1 MAGKYSCKIA
11 WHGPASGGPGAVRNF
26 GRLAQASTG
35 HAGFGFLT
43 STNPPVHIKR
53 FFGNISFV
61 VLLNLLV
68 KPGWVMVEN
77 LVQDRLGHTIFGLI
91 TAWSSLAMIVAVVAD
106 LGLTHFSVQRLA
118 AEPTFLAEHFP
129 TILPLR
135 GWLNA
140 VALALLVAIGALLG
154 YRGTELVLLAV
165 IGISLLLTQYA
176 QFLRGTLQAS
186 QKFNTDAVLSVL
198 EKALLLLL
206 VLAFLPIGLTLN
218 RYLGARLAAAAFTAV
233 LLYALMT
240 RLFGRV
246 RYQYQWGQVRNVL
259 RQSIP
264 FALITVLY
272 GVNERVDMVMLERL
286 ASPAEAGYYAGAYR
300 WVDAVMMYVW
310 TVLPLFFA
318 KFAAMQHNRAEQH
331 KLLWFGQRV
340 VTVPLLFV
348 VAFGLFRGELLFF
361 QLKHSTAPEIAR
373 MTWCLKILFV
383 NVLVHAFFALYASL
397 LNSTGHVRLV
407 SRLVVLSIVLNVGL
421 NLFFL
426 PRYGAVAAAWN
437 TLICAS
443 IVSIGY
449 VVLVQRWAKVAVPWG
464 LLTRLG
470 LAFGGVCAAWFG
482 LQTYFHLPWVVESAL
497 AGLAFMGLLPALG
510 VVRLSELRQL
520 RRGSG
525 TGV

>member
-1 MAGKYSCKIA
+1 
-11 WHGPASGGPGAVRNF
+11 
-26 GRLAQASTG
+26 
-35 HAGFGFLT
+35 
-43 STNPPVHIKR
+43 
-53 FFGNISFV
+53 
-61 VLLNLLV
+61 
-68 KPGWVMVEN
+68 MVES
-77 LVQDRLGHTIFGLI
+77 LVQDRLGHATFGLL
-91 TAWSSLAMIVAVVAD
+91 TAWSSLAMVVAVVAD

-129 TILPLR
+129 VILPLR

-140 VALALLVAIGALLG
+140 VALVLLVAIGAVLG

-165 IGISLLLTQYA
+165 IGSSLLLTQYA

-186 QKFNTDAVLSVL
+186 QRFNTDALLSVL

-218 RYLGARLAAAAFTAV
+218 RYLGARVAAATFTVV
-233 LLYALMT
+233 LLYGLIT

-246 RYQYQWGQVRNVL
+246 RYQYQWGQVRQVL

-264 FALITVLY
+264 FALIAVLY

-318 KFAAMQHNRAEQH
+318 KFATMQHNRAEQH
-331 KLLWFGQRV
+331 HLLWFGQRV

-348 VAFGLFRGELLFF
+348 VAFGLFRGDLLFW
-361 QLKHSTAPEIAR
+361 QLKHSTAFELAR
-373 MTWCLKILFV
+373 MTWCLKILFI

-397 LNSTGHVRLV
+397 LNSTGLVRLV
-407 SRLVVLSIVLNVGL
+407 SRLVMLSIVLNVGL

-437 TLICAS
+437 TLICATM
-443 IVSIGY
+443 VSVGY
-449 VVLVQRWAKVAVPWG
+449 VALVQLWAKVAVPWG
-464 LLTRLG
+464 LLARLG
-470 LAFGGVCAAWFG
+470 LSFGGLCAAWYG
-482 LQTYFHLPWVVESAL
+482 LQTYFHLPWVLESAV
-497 AGLAFMGLLPALG
+497 AGLAFVGLLPALG
-510 VVRLSELRQL
+510 VVRLAELRQL
-520 RRGSG
+520 LRGPG

>member
-1 MAGKYSCKIA
+1 
-11 WHGPASGGPGAVRNF
+11 
-26 GRLAQASTG
+26 
-35 HAGFGFLT
+35 
-43 STNPPVHIKR
+43 
-53 FFGNISFV
+53 
-61 VLLNLLV
+61 
-68 KPGWVMVEN
+68 MVES
-77 LVQDRLGHTIFGLI
+77 LVQDRLGHATFGLL
-91 TAWSSLAMIVAVVAD
+91 TAWSSLAMVVAVVAD

-118 AEPTFLAEHFP
+118 AEPTFLVEHFP
-129 TILPLR
+129 VILPLR

-140 VALALLVAIGALLG
+140 VALVLLVAIGAVLG

-165 IGISLLLTQYA
+165 IGSSLLLTQYA

-186 QKFNTDAVLSVL
+186 QRFNTDALLSVL

-218 RYLGARLAAAAFTAV
+218 RYLGARVAAATFTAV
-233 LLYALMT
+233 LLYGLIT

-246 RYQYQWGQVRNVL
+246 RYQYQWGQVRQVL

-264 FALITVLY
+264 FALIAVLY
-272 GVNERVDMVMLERL
+272 GVNERIDMVMLERL

-318 KFAAMQHNRAEQH
+318 KFATMQHNRAEQH
-331 KLLWFGQRV
+331 HLLWFGQRV

-348 VAFGLFRGELLFF
+348 VAFGLFRGDLLFW
-361 QLKHSTAPEIAR
+361 QLKHSTAFELAR
-373 MTWCLKILFV
+373 MTWCLKILFI

-397 LNSTGHVRLV
+397 LNSTGLVRLV
-407 SRLVVLSIVLNVGL
+407 SRLVMLSIVLNVGL

-437 TLICAS
+437 TLICATM
-443 IVSIGY
+443 VSVGY
-449 VVLVQRWAKVAVPWG
+449 VALVQLWAKVAVPWG
-464 LLTRLG
+464 LLARLG
-470 LAFGGVCAAWFG
+470 LAFGGLCAAWYG
-482 LQTYFHLPWVVESAL
+482 LQTYFHLPWVLESAV
-497 AGLAFMGLLPALG
+497 AGLAFVGLLPALG
-510 VVRLSELRQL
+510 VVRLAELRQL
-520 RRGSG
+520 LRGPG

>member
-1 MAGKYSCKIA
+1 
-11 WHGPASGGPGAVRNF
+11 
-26 GRLAQASTG
+26 
-35 HAGFGFLT
+35 
-43 STNPPVHIKR
+43 
-53 FFGNISFV
+53 
-61 VLLNLLV
+61 
-68 KPGWVMVEN
+68 MVES
-77 LVQDRLGHTIFGLI
+77 LVQDRLGHATFGLL
-91 TAWSSLAMIVAVVAD
+91 TAWSSLAMVVAVVAD

-129 TILPLR
+129 VILPLR

-140 VALALLVAIGALLG
+140 VALVLLVAIGAVLG

-165 IGISLLLTQYA
+165 IGSSLLLTQYA

-186 QKFNTDAVLSVL
+186 QRFNTDALLSVL

-218 RYLGARLAAAAFTAV
+218 RYLGARVAAAAFTAV
-233 LLYALMT
+233 LLYGLMT

-246 RYQYQWGQVRNVL
+246 RYQYQWGQVRQVL

-318 KFAAMQHNRAEQH
+318 KFATMQHNRAEQH
-331 KLLWFGQRV
+331 QLLWFGQRV

-348 VAFGLFRGELLFF
+348 VAFGFFRGDLLFW
-361 QLKHSTAPEIAR
+361 QLKHSTAPELAR
-373 MTWCLKILFV
+373 MTWCLKILFI

-397 LNSTGHVRLV
+397 LNSTGLVRLV

-437 TLICAS
+437 TLICAT
-443 IVSIGY
+443 IVSVGY
-449 VVLVQRWAKVAVPWG
+449 VALVQLWAKVAVPWG
-464 LLTRLG
+464 LLARLG
-470 LAFGGVCAAWFG
+470 LAFGGLCAAWYG
-482 LQTYFHLPWVVESAL
+482 LQTYFHLPWVLESAV
-497 AGLAFMGLLPALG
+497 AGLAFVGLLPALG
-510 VVRLSELRQL
+510 VVRLAELRQL
-520 RRGSG
+520 RRGPG